1 MAYLTLKFV
10 HLTRL
15 PFVLPGGCEL
25 DLARFSE
32 LVSEMGGMQQVM
44 DLKKWSRLADMLR
57 IPKSAQDRLAKLQE
71 AYLQYLLS
79 YDLLSPEEHREL
91 EQEVLAEKEAVE
103 RKWGPLE
110 GHTDSCQQSLS
121 LPRYEPKNGLTGL
134 NHRNGFR
141 NHSKEPDTQRQ
152 VGRRRLF
159 AQEKKGTVVA
169 VGEEADEAVD
179 GVLSDQHK
187 CIYKVRN
194 DFKTLGFSLANV
206 LGDSFLQC
214 QYYVS
219 N

>member
-1 MAYLTLKFV
+1 MRFS

-32 LVSEMGGMQQVM
+32 LVCFMGGMQQVM
-44 DLKKWSRLADMLR
+44 DLKKWSRLADLLR

-79 YDLLSPEEHREL
+79 YDLLSPEEHRCL
-91 EQEVLAEKEAVE
+91 EQDVLAEKEAVE
-103 RKWGPLE
+103 RKRGPLE
-110 GHTDSCQQSLS
+110 GHTDSCQPSLS
-121 LPRYEPKNGLTGL
+121 LLRYEPKNGLSGV

-141 NHSKEPDTQRQ
+141 NHGKEPDAQRQ

-159 AQEKKGTVVA
+159 AQEKKGDKA
-169 VGEEADEAVD
+169 VEEADEAED
-179 GVLSDQHK
+179 EGVLSDQHK

-194 DFKTLGFSLANV
+194 DFKTPTFSRRGQA
-206 LGDSFLQC
+206 DAF
-214 QYYVS
+214 
-219 N
+219 